1 MKKIILLILAL
12 IVFSACAVQP
22 AVTEKSAA
30 TTASATTEITA
41 TEKTVTTS
49 AVKSTEAVVTPVY
62 APPQLREADTN
73 LTYTGGIEGGK
84 TVCGIKDE
92 ALQKRINSF
101 ISDASEELLARKDEV
116 SEMYGY
122 TSRSDEL
129 VKHEPELSY
138 RVSVTNGY
146 ISVIVGY
153 ISKEM
158 DSLHLGEKWY
168 MCETAVFDIVSGS
181 QITDFA
187 DLFVDGF
194 DWEEAVEKDLRQ
206 ITDVYYLNQS
216 DYDAEKA
223 LAGGYKFTAEK
234 IIFPYGTFGDDEN
247 ELNFMHQYWF
257 SFISQGCK
265 SSIPRDYSEFVTG
278 EVKTRTIPETM
289 EYNVIIDGD
298 IYGNRIAYSRVMTD
312 EEIEKENALYEKIQT
327 EVVSE
332 YLTTTSDY
340 AVYGLLCETDRYGD
354 IYCCYLGSYIERI
367 RYCYDSEGN
376 RLTLADL
383 VNDSFDKCGFK
394 QSLDFYEISHI
405 CEYSDGWHIYYYDTK
420 GMDNQF
426 DRYYFD
432 GYEEYAR
439 CIIIEEAEMSGYLKE
454 NKDFII

>member
-1 MKKIILLILAL
+1 MKKISALLIITMLL
-12 IVFSACAVQP
+12 SACAAQP
-22 AVTEKSAA
+22 AVTEESIT
-30 TTASATTEITA
+30 TTASATTEITETAQTVA
-41 TEKTVTTS
+41 TST
-49 AVKSTEAVVTPVY
+49 VKSTKASTATY
-62 APPQLREADTN
+62 TPPQLREAEAN

-84 TVCGIKDE
+84 TVSGIKDE

-101 ISDASEELLARKDEV
+101 ISDASEELLALKDEV
-116 SEMYGY
+116 PEMYGY
-122 TSRSDEL
+122 ISENGEL
-129 VKHEPELSY
+129 VKPGPELSY
-138 RVSVTNGY
+138 RVSITNGY

-168 MCETAVFDIVSGS
+168 MCETAVFDVVSGS

-194 DWEEAVEKDLRQ
+194 EWEEAVEKDLRQ

-223 LAGGYKFTAEK
+223 LAGCYKFTAEK
-234 IIFPYGTFGDDEN
+234 IIFPYGTFGDSGN
-247 ELNFMHQYWF
+247 ELNFLHQYWF

-265 SSIPRDYSEFVTG
+265 SSIPRNYSEFVTG
-278 EVKTRTIPETM
+278 EVKTRAIPKTM

-312 EEIEKENALYEKIQT
+312 EEIEKENALYEKIQN
-327 EVVSE
+327 EVVNE

-340 AVYGLLCETDRYGD
+340 AVYGLMCDIDRYGD

-367 RYCYDSEGN
+367 RYCYSPEGI

-383 VNDSFDKCGFK
+383 VNDSFDKSGFE

-426 DRYYFD
+426 DCYYSD

-439 CIIIEEAEMSGYLKE
+439 CIIMEEAEMSDYLKE